1 MLAASS
7 KAPPFTLPSDSG
19 KDFSLEAQR
28 GRYVVVYF
36 YPRDDTP
43 GCTVE
48 AQGFRDASKKLA
60 ALGATVVGV
69 SKDSIKSHC
78 RFRDKHTLDFPLL
91 SDERGAVIEKYGAW
105 GEKNM
110 YGKAMMGI
118 IRSTVVIDPEGK
130 VVRYFPK
137 VKVAGHVDEVLAT
150 IAAHKNGEAVGVTV
164 KAAPQMADAAKHARA
179 KKAPAKAAKK
189 APAKAA
195 KKASAR
201 KAPAKA
207 AKKAPAKAAKK
218 APAKT
223 R

>member
-1 MLAASS
+1 MLAAST
-7 KAPPFTLPSDSG
+7 KAPSFTLPSDSG
-19 KDFSLEAQR
+19 KDFSLDAQR

-60 ALGATVVGV
+60 ALGASVVGV
-69 SKDSIKSHC
+69 SKDTIKSHC
-78 RFRDKHTLDFPLL
+78 RFRDKYALDFPLL
-91 SDERGAVIEKYGAW
+91 SDESGAVIEKYGAW

-130 VVRYFPK
+130 VVRFFPK

-150 IAAHKNGEAVGVTV
+150 IAAHKKGESVSPAESA
-164 KAAPQMADAAKHARA
+164 AAPKKAPAKKADVKKPQAKAPAKTALA
-179 KKAPAKAAKK
+179 KKAPAK
-189 APAKAA
+189 KAA
-195 KKASAR
+195 KKS
-201 KAPAKA
+201 
-207 AKKAPAKAAKK
+207 
-218 APAKT
+218 
-223 R
+223 